1 MDYYD
6 LVQKSIVEFLKG
18 KTPKETAALREN
30 GITYTPEYFDELEK
44 RMDDAD
50 KKPSKKKD
58 ASEVEDD
65 S

>member
-6 LVQKSIVEFLKG
+6 LVQKSIVSFIKG
-18 KTPKETAALREN
+18 KIPTETASLKED
-30 GITYTPEYFDELEK
+30 GITYTPEYFDDLEK
-44 RMDDAD
+44 RMKDAD

-58 ASEVEDD
+58 PSEVEDD

>member
-6 LVQKSIVEFLKG
+6 LVRESIKSFMNGTVP
-18 KTPKETAALREN
+18 TETAALKED
-30 GITYTPEYFDELEK
+30 GITYTPEYFDDLEK
-44 RMDDAD
+44 RMEDAD

-58 ASEVEDD
+58 PSEVEDD